1 MFRSCD
7 MNHIESQIYA
17 KAVLALRESSFAC
30 TNLKL
35 QVPCAQIENNI
46 THLLSSVE
54 LTHCLNYFRTT
65 RFTFFFTNGFIYI
78 SKINMKIF
86 VQLENRYCVKSM
98 SLFNESRNGKRFTY
112 DIGGRNA
119 KVININDA
127 LCIFLV
133 IRTKRQ
139 VITEWPVIKL
149 EYRCIV
155 YFMLLLWTVCM
166 HMLRYVYVFSVFL
179 VVSTYFLFLYN
190 VYNDIGT
197 ERAIPFKLLETGHH
211 FLFN

>member
-1 MFRSCD
+1 
-7 MNHIESQIYA
+7 
-17 KAVLALRESSFAC
+17 
-30 TNLKL
+30 
-35 QVPCAQIENNI
+35 
-46 THLLSSVE
+46 
-54 LTHCLNYFRTT
+54 
-65 RFTFFFTNGFIYI
+65 
-78 SKINMKIF
+78 MKIF

-98 SLFNESRNGKRFTY
+98 SLFNESRNGKRFIY

-179 VVSTYFLFLYN
+179 VVSTFYSCIMFIMTSVRNVRYHSNCWKQVTIFYLIKKGIEIFFLFKCSCIRKYYN
-190 VYNDIGT
+190 
-197 ERAIPFKLLETGHH
+197 
-211 FLFN
+211 